1 MAQNDWR
8 GTMSD
13 QLLRVQDIVDRM
25 KVNEETVRTWIRQKK
40 LPAIRIGRDYFI
52 EPQDFQEFLRKHRT
66 DRRDED

>member
-1 MAQNDWR
+1 MVQNDRR

-40 LPAIRIGRDYFI
+40 LPAIRGGRDYFI
-52 EPQDFQEFLRKHRT
+52 EPQDFAEFLRKHRT
-66 DRRDED
+66 DREDEK

>member
-1 MAQNDWR
+1 MAQNDRR

-40 LPAIRIGRDYFI
+40 LPAIRVGRDYFI